1 MSQAPSLMAPVA
13 ETLREHASVK
23 PRYGFSKSAC
33 HVPAIIG
40 SEQAGSSTAGAGD
53 WAEASHGKR
62 PNSSDETAAPSSN
75 RTMVF
80 ALPFGRSTSRSSMSV
95 GSQPT
100 HPA

>member
-1 MSQAPSLMAPVA
+1 MSQALSLMAPVA

-40 SEQAGSSTAGAGD
+40 SEQAGNFTAGAGD
-53 WAEASHGKR
+53 WAGASHGKR

-75 RTMVF
+75 RTIVF
-80 ALPFGRSTSRSSMSV
+80 ALSLWTVHKSRFDERRK
-95 GSQPT
+95 
-100 HPA
+100 PAHV